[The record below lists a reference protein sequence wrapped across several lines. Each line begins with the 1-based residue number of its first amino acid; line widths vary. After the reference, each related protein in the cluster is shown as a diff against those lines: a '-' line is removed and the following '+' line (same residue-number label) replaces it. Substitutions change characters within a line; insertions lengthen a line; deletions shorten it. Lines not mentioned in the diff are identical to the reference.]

1 MGCNMTQLDQLEQ
14 LDQQINDL
22 PKDRLALLLYFLVS
36 ENRALDLDG
45 MADLIGLTREIESND
60 QQKKLIV
67 NSLCEKIKSRN

>member
-1 MGCNMTQLDQLEQ
+1 MTQLEQLEQ

-60 QQKKLIV
+60 QQKNLIIDC
-67 NSLCEKIKSRN
+67 LCERIKQLKHNS